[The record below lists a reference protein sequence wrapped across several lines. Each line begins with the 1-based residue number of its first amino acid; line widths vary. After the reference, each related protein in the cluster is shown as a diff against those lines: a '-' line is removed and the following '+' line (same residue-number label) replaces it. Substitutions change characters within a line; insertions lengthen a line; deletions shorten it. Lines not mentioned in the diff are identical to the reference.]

1 MKLPVSTG
9 EFFDVCYFDLT
20 GEKAFYDTLPRGE
33 FGKPEFPAGFGRK
46 FSVSHSGDFGR
57 DDDAILAV
65 AFADVD
71 EAEDIG
77 MDIELRR
84 HRSKLTEQVLRR
96 ILAPGEKAV
105 NGEYL
110 NNFVIKEAF
119 AKLTGKGLGM
129 GFREYDANELI
140 KKYRAADLS
149 DDKYVWWILQGL
161 NL

>member
-1 MKLPVSTG
+1 MELPISTG
-9 EFFDVCYFDLT
+9 EFFDVCYFELAGD
-20 GEKAFYDTLPRGE
+20 KVSYDKLPRGGS
-33 FGKPEFPAGFGRK
+33 GKPHFPTSAGRK
-46 FSVSHSGDFGR
+46 FSISHSGDF
-57 DDDAILAV
+57 DFDEDAIMAV
-65 AFADVD
+65 TFADANETEEV
-71 EAEDIG
+71 G
-77 MDIELRR
+77 MDIELRK
-84 HRSKLTEQVLRR
+84 HGAKLTERVLAR

-105 NGEYL
+105 NGDYL

-129 GFREYDANELI
+129 GFRKYDANELI